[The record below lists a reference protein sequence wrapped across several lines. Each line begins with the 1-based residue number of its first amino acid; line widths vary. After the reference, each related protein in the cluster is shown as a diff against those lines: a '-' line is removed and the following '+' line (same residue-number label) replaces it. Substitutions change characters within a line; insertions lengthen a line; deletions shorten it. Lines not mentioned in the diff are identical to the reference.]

1 LWVGGPIWLKFSK
14 FDPLARMCTPTQL
27 RGPSPRVWPTFPQ
40 SGAEGTVGSG
50 QWVWRSGVTS
60 SPSPSMHRPSAP
72 NLQPE
77 QEPSLPRIT
86 DIRGGLSPA
95 PGRGHSL
102 HSGHGSSRQAPRLQA
117 GTEEQERR
125 ERGGGNISAGGF
137 ASGPHQRLFS
147 ATETLLHILGL
158 MR

>member
-1 LWVGGPIWLKFSK
+1 MAKIFKIRSAGADVYPHPVARPLSSSLADFSSVGRGGYRRIGSVGLEKRRYFQSQPIYAPPVSAK
-14 FDPLARMCTPTQL
+14 PTART
-27 RGPSPRVWPTFPQ
+27 R
-40 SGAEGTVGSG
+40 
-50 QWVWRSGVTS
+50 
-60 SPSPSMHRPSAP
+60 
-72 NLQPE
+72 
-77 QEPSLPRIT
+77 
-86 DIRGGLSPA
+86 GLSPA